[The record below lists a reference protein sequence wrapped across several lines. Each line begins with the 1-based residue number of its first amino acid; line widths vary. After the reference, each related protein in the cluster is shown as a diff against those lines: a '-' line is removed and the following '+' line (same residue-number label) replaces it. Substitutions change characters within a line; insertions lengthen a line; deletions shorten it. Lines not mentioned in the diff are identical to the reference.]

1 MEGVSFR
8 AYAKVNYVLEVRG
21 LRDDGYH
28 EISSVMQSVSL
39 HDDLHFER
47 TDGRFELLVEPEG
60 TDTGP
65 LPENTIYQAW
75 KALSALAGRELPV
88 RARVRKG
95 IPAGAGLG
103 GGSADAA
110 ATLHALD
117 ELFGLGMDGS
127 TLAEA
132 GRGVGADVPFCLV
145 GGTALAEGIG
155 ERLTPLPEPPAH
167 RLVLAKPLAAAD
179 TGRVYRA
186 YDDASGAGMA
196 GASASPSDPVVGAV
210 RAGDLR
216 ALAASVGNDLFD
228 ITVGLLP
235 EVGRLRE
242 ELLRLGAMGAS
253 MTGTGTAVFGIFDP
267 DGEETRRAALELD
280 APFVALCE
288 PVGRGVERL

>member
-1 MEGVSFR
+1 MDGIRLR

-39 HDDLHFER
+39 HDDLTFER
-47 TDGRFELLVEPEG
+47 APSGFELLVEPEG

-65 LPENTIYQAW
+65 PEENTVYRAW
-75 KALSALAGRELPV
+75 KALRGRAGEELGV
-88 RARVRKG
+88 RVRVRKG

-110 ATLHALD
+110 ATLHALNR
-117 ELFGLGMDGS
+117 LFGLGMGGG

-145 GGTALAEGIG
+145 GGTALAEGVG
-155 ERLTPLPEPPAH
+155 ERLTPLPAPPPH
-167 RLVLAKPLAAAD
+167 RIVLAKPPAAAD

-196 GASASPSDPVVGAV
+196 GASASPSGPVVEAL
-210 RAGDLR
+210 RAGDLP
-216 ALAASVGNDLFD
+216 ALAAGVGNDLFA
-228 ITVGLLP
+228 ITAGLLP

-242 ELLRLGAMGAS
+242 ELLRLGALGAS
-253 MTGTGTAVFGIFDP
+253 MTGTGTAVFGLFGP
-267 DGEETRRAALELD
+267 DGEEARGAALGLD

-288 PVGRGVERL
+288 PVGRGVQGV